1 MSGVT
6 DALVEAAGEAV
17 NAATTESL
25 FETELGYLHGAEPVP
40 QFLF

>member
-1 MSGVT
+1 VRLTKG
-6 DALVEAAGEAV
+6 AAV

-25 FETELGYLHGAEPVP
+25 FETELGYLQGAEPVP